1 MLVFRNAQFN
11 NFSDSDMETWFRQLS
26 VTENIKFGD
35 LMMTIRLAVIGT
47 KVRPPLIG
55 SLRLLGKVE
64 IRERIEHV
72 LAILKNLDEEEL

>member
-1 MLVFRNAQFN
+1 MVHLEDVN
-11 NFSDSDMETWFRQLS
+11 NFSDADMETWFRQLA
-26 VTENIKFGD
+26 VRENIKFGD

-47 KVRPPLIG
+47 KVSPPLIG

-72 LAILKNLDEEEL
+72 LAILKNSDEEELQ